1 MESTLAGQEDHVSM
15 APIAG
20 RKAAQIARN
29 AAGVVAVELIA
40 AAEAVDLHAP
50 LKTSAALQSVHG
62 KVREITPRSTS
73 DRYWADDMAALQAA
87 VLAGDIAAGPHLG

>member
-1 MESTLAGQEDHVSM
+1 M

-20 RKAAQIARN
+20 RKAGQIARN

-50 LKTSAALQSVHG
+50 LKTSPRLQAIHA
-62 KVREITPRSTS
+62 KVREITPRAES
-73 DRYWADDMAALQAA
+73 DRYWADDMTALQTA
-87 VLAGDIAAGPHLG
+87 VLSGEIGEGVIALS